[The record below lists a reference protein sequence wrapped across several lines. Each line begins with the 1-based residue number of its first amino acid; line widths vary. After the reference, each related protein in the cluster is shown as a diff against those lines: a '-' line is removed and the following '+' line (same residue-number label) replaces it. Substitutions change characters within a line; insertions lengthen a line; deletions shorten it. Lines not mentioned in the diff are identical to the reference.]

1 MERDAFK
8 ELEDAMIS
16 ASMPKKER
24 LAVMGEIND
33 GPSGVQNR
41 KQS

>member
-24 LAVMGEIND
+24 VAVVGLINEHD
-33 GPSGVQNR
+33 
-41 KQS
+41 